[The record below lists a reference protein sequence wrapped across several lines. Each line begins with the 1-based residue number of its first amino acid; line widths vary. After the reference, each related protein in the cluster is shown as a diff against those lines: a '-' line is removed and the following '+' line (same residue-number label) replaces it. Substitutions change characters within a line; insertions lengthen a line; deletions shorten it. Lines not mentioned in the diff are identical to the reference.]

1 MKKDLE
7 RFLYHLRIEAQVNVM
22 EIDSTEIEPYV
33 YQRTMKMEERVKM
46 LKEMRKNEKI
56 TDIQATMD
64 EAVLER
70 KYSRVDGMGVN
81 NNIRRRSSNLEQQQ
95 QPEQQTENNNNVR
108 QTTKNVGA
116 TNKVRFSEHSVEFKK
131 PSTTTIDP
139 STTTPSPERTIPN
152 ISDEQQ
158 QIPYTVARMHTALK
172 LNQYMRERSSNAQL
186 LVVNLPGPPE
196 VGQNDTYYMEFI
208 EALTEGLP
216 RVLLVR
222 GSGSEVVTIYS

>member
-1 MKKDLE
+1 
-7 RFLYHLRIEAQVNVM
+7 
-22 EIDSTEIEPYV
+22 
-33 YQRTMKMEERVKM
+33 M

-81 NNIRRRSSNLEQQQ
+81 NNNIRRRSSNLEQQQ
-95 QPEQQTENNNNVR
+95 QPEQPENNNNNER
-108 QTTKNVGA
+108 QITKNMGT

-131 PSTTTIDP
+131 PSTTTIIDP
-139 STTTPSPERTIPN
+139 STTTPSPERIIPN
-152 ISDEQQ
+152 ISDEQQQ

>member
-1 MKKDLE
+1 TWKNTTVRLFTFAQTDENPILMKKDLE

-70 KYSRVDGMGVN
+70 KYSRVDGMG
-81 NNIRRRSSNLEQQQ
+81 
-95 QPEQQTENNNNVR
+95 
-108 QTTKNVGA
+108 
-116 TNKVRFSEHSVEFKK
+116 FKK

-139 STTTPSPERTIPN
+139 STTTPSPERIIPN